1 MPEEKMTVNN
11 GKQKATTKAKNKF
24 NSENYDRLYPFVP
37 KGQKEKI
44 AAAAAAVVPPES
56 LNDYIVKAVYDRMK
70 KEGHEIE
77 PDSKDQ

>member
-11 GKQKATTKAKNKF
+11 GKQKSTTKAKNKF

-37 KGQKEKI
+37 KGQKEKS
-44 AAAAAAVVPPES
+44 AAAAAAAVPPES

-70 KEGHEIE
+70 REGHEIE
-77 PDSKDQ
+77 TEQKDQ

>member
-11 GKQKATTKAKNKF
+11 GKQKSSTKAKNTF
-24 NSENYDRLYPFVP
+24 NGKKYDRLYPFVP

-44 AAAAAAVVPPES
+44 AAAAAAAVPPES

-70 KEGHEIE
+70 REGHKIE
-77 PDSKDQ
+77 PETKDK

>member
-11 GKQKATTKAKNKF
+11 GKQKSTTKAKNKF

-44 AAAAAAVVPPES
+44 AAAAAAES

-70 KEGHEIE
+70 REGHEIE
-77 PDSKDQ
+77 TEQKDQ